1 MDPGAPAG
9 MIDHIGAEALE
20 NVGTGLKFVRGA
32 LPFVTQ
38 PLHDGMRD
46 TLGAVEGRRDGEGQ
60 LALGTTGNGRVG
72 HPMTIAF

>member
-1 MDPGAPAG
+1 
-9 MIDHIGAEALE
+9 
-20 NVGTGLKFVRGA
+20 
-32 LPFVTQ
+32 
-38 PLHDGMRD
+38 MRD